1 MVLSEPCLIPWP
13 QCSHATSGRTLP
25 LYNMRISDRTLNG
38 SGHFSLG
45 AGCVWLSRSWVQN
58 VGYKSRQ
65 VEGHPGRPSP
75 WPVVLFY
82 LALFSNIKRSTPFL
96 GTLPKPKGRKP
107 VTTSST
113 DGEMFRKQGEDQQL
127 ASVSMEHKRAEAE
140 QSTAHITKEDSKIR
154 KSWFSLKTRRELNL
168 GLLLLA

>member
-1 MVLSEPCLIPWP
+1 MP
-13 QCSHATSGRTLP
+13 QASLAQTFAMSGRTLP
-25 LYNMRISDRTLNG
+25 LYNKRISDRTLSG

-45 AGCVWLSRSWVQN
+45 AGCVWLTSSWVQN
-58 VGYKSRQ
+58 VGYISRQ

-107 VTTSST
+107 PTTSST
-113 DGEMFRKQGEDQQL
+113 DSEMFRKQGEDQRL
-127 ASVSMEHKRAEAE
+127 ANVSMVLLRN
-140 QSTAHITKEDSKIR
+140 TKEQRRNRVQPTLQRRILFKIR
-154 KSWFSLKTRRELNL
+154 KSWFSLKTKRELNL